1 MTKRQKKYEYAY
13 PARKSAVIPP
23 KRSGKKESRP
33 EPRQARSAVAITIG
47 KFYRLPTWKPG
58 IMAEAKR
65 IRVKNGRLEVFLQN
79 SYAVEEFRFSGW
91 VPASHVFNA

>member
-23 KRSGKKESRP
+23 KDSRKKERRQ
-33 EPRQARSAVAITIG
+33 ETRQARSAVAITIG
-47 KFYRLPTWKPG
+47 KFYRLPTWQPG

-65 IRVKNGRLEVFLQN
+65 IRVKNGRLEVFLEN
-79 SYAVEEFRFSGW
+79 GHALTEHRFSGW